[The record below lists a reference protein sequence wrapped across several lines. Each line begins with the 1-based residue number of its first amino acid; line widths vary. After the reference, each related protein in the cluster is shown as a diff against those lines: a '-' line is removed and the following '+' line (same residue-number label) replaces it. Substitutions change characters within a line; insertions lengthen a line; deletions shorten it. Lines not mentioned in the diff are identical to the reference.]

1 MEIIIIN
8 IRRSGRTTILFDD
21 DNSYIG
27 KTASFMETP
36 CW

>member
-1 MEIIIIN
+1 MEILIIN

-21 DNSYIG
+21 DSYIG